1 MHAIAFLRGINLG
14 GHNVKKGELIEIYES
29 LGLTGVTTFIA
40 SGNVIFDKPTGS
52 LTALE
57 SKAEDAFKAAVGY
70 SASTFIRTPA
80 QLKSVIKKRPFDG
93 QGPETGGTLSIGF
106 LKKPLPKANVDAM
119 KALDDELNKF
129 HVDGTTWY
137 RLTTTPRMTDAGLK
151 DNLLSK
157 ALGHDTTVRSVKT
170 ILNILDKWP
179 S

>member
-14 GHNVKKGELIEIYES
+14 GHNVKKGELIEVYES
-29 LGLTGVTTFIA
+29 LGLEGVTTFIA
-40 SGNVIFDKPTGS
+40 SGNVVFDKPSGS
-52 LTALE
+52 LAALE
-57 SKAEDAFKAAVGY
+57 TKAEHAFKAAVGY
-70 SASTFIRTPA
+70 DASTFIRTTS
-80 QLKSVIKKRPFDG
+80 QLHDVIKKRPFDG
-93 QGPETGGTLSIGF
+93 AGPETGGTLSVGF
-106 LKKPLPKANVDAM
+106 LKKPLPAANVKAL
-119 KALDDELNKF
+119 KALDDDLNRF
-129 HVDGTTWY
+129 HADGTTWY